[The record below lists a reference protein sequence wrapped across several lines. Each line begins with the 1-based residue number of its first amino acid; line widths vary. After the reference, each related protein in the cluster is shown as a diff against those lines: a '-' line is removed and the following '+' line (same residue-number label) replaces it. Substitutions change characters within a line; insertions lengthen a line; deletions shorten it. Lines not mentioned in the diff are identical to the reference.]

1 MIGVIAD
8 DLTGAAEIGAVAL
21 RHGLRAEI
29 LVKGKPGGEAD
40 VVCVDTDS
48 RSCARDES
56 ARRTA
61 AAARLLKN
69 AGAAWVYKKVDSV
82 MRGQV
87 AAEVQAIAR
96 ELQLPRVLLHPA
108 NPSLGR
114 TIQNGKYFIGN
125 RPIHKT
131 EFAHDPQHPRTS
143 ANVLVLLG
151 NSIPLPIQVCTLTDN
166 LPKLGIILCES
177 TTPQDAQQWTT
188 HRDSNTLLAGGA
200 EFFAALLAANSNAM
214 RPAKV
219 DFNSGAVR
227 ELFVCGTTS
236 HASKKFVRDA
246 QRAGT
251 PVFDLP
257 GELAWGAEFTPAACD
272 AIAQQALDAF
282 KFCSRVILQ
291 IGLPSV
297 HDAAAARKLSEHLTQ
312 LAATILRRADVN
324 RVYAEGGATAAE
336 LVRQMKWTR
345 FTVQREIAPGVA
357 TLAASTRKSLLLT
370 IKPGSYLWPDEIR
383 KFPATRESSKIPV
396 EKDLLDP
403 GLLSLAAESEKKLGP
418 GREFKTL

>member
-48 RSCARDES
+48 RSCGREEA

-61 AAARLLKN
+61 AAARLLRN

-82 MRGQV
+82 MRGQI
-87 AAEVQAIAR
+87 AAEVQAVAR
-96 ELQLPRVLLHPA
+96 ELELPRVLLHPA

-114 TIQNGKYFIGN
+114 TIQNGKYFIGD

-131 EFAHDPQHPRTS
+131 EFANDPLHPRTS
-143 ANVLVLLG
+143 ADVLVLLG
-151 NSIPLPIQVCTLTDN
+151 NSVAMPIQVSRPDDD

-177 TTPQDAQQWTT
+177 AASQHVRQWAERRDA
-188 HRDSNTLLAGGA
+188 NTLLAGGA
-200 EFFAALLAANSNAM
+200 EFFAALLASSGNVTSGS
-214 RPAKV
+214 RV
-219 DFNSGAVR
+219 DFDSGAVR

-236 HASKKFVRDA
+236 HASKKFIRNA
-246 QRAGT
+246 QRCGT

-257 GELAWGAEFTPAACD
+257 GELAWGADFSSPACD

-282 KFCSRVILQ
+282 ENHSRVILHV
-291 IGLPSV
+291 GLPSV
-297 HDAAAARKLSEHLTQ
+297 RDGAAARKLSEHLTQ
-312 LAATILRRADVN
+312 LAAAVLRRADVN

-370 IKPGSYLWPDEIR
+370 IKPGTYLWPEEIR
-383 KFPATRESSKIPV
+383 KCAAPRELKKIP
-396 EKDLLDP
+396 
-403 GLLSLAAESEKKLGP
+403 AAKNL
-418 GREFKTL
+418 